1 MKDATTGWR
10 TSELFLRESRSL
22 YKTSQRSALKR
33 EALSVMREFHAPI
46 AAWIAAKLHIEAVLF
61 LLTLFCLL
69 LQKVMMPP
77 STILLD
83 TTSSSSSSASMLAD
97 ADDSLFTTTTKFPV
111 KLHQL
116 LEAAESDP
124 WLSSIIS
131 WVCDGRGFLIH
142 NQAIFDRKVM
152 PEIFP
157 TMRAFSSFR
166 RQLNLYGIKKSSLGG
181 M

>member
-1 MKDATTGWR
+1 M
-10 TSELFLRESRSL
+10 
-22 YKTSQRSALKR
+22 QR
-33 EALSVMREFHAPI
+33 EALTVMRDFHAPMVE
-46 AAWIAAKLHIEAVLF
+46 WIAAKLHIEAVLF
-61 LLTLFCLL
+61 LLTLSGHH

-77 STILLD
+77 STTLLD
-83 TTSSSSSSASMLAD
+83 STTSSSSSSSMLAD
-97 ADDSLFTTTTKFPV
+97 ADESLFTTTTKFPV

-116 LEAAESDP
+116 LEAAERDP

-131 WVCDGRGFLIH
+131 WVRDGHGFLIH
-142 NQAIFDRKVM
+142 DQVIFDRKVM

>member
-1 MKDATTGWR
+1 MRSIDSDAR
-10 TSELFLRESRSL
+10 
-22 YKTSQRSALKR
+22 
-33 EALSVMREFHAPI
+33 FHAPW
-46 AAWIAAKLHIEAVLF
+46 AKWIAVKLHIEAVLF
-61 LLTLFCLL
+61 LLTLFGRI

-77 STILLD
+77 STTLLD
-83 TTSSSSSSASMLAD
+83 TTSSSSSSMVAD
-97 ADDSLFTTTTKFPV
+97 ADESLFTTTTKFPV

-142 NQAIFDRKVM
+142 NQTIFDRKVM